1 MSSLMLAYG
10 QDCDM
15 PVLVDCGG
23 YNEPLVF
30 DVALRATGVMPE
42 DKGTPLLF
50 RAIQGFHTGKV
61 STTENEGAVFH
72 TVSVGWDLAAYGL
85 DNEGFSNPRG
95 QITLSTPDDVGVK
108 AASLIAP
115 DPEEGDDLGGAFLQS
130 VIATLRRGGLIV
142 VGHDFIDLSVVAERG
157 GAPTRAH
164 RFVFLRLDIL
174 EGLDDEV

>member
-1 MSSLMLAYG
+1 MSSLMLTYG

-23 YNEPLVF
+23 HNEPLVF

-50 RAIQGFHTGKV
+50 RAIQGFHTGRV
-61 STTENEGAVFH
+61 STIESNGSTFHAVN
-72 TVSVGWDLAAYGL
+72 VGWDLAAYNI
-85 DNEGFSNPRG
+85 DNDGFDSPRG
-95 QITLSTPDDVGVK
+95 RITLEAADGVGARSASFLTPEPAEGDDVG
-108 AASLIAP
+108 
-115 DPEEGDDLGGAFLQS
+115 DMFLQA
-130 VIATLRRGGLIV
+130 VITTLLRGGLV
-142 VGHDFIDLSVVAERG
+142 VVDHSFVDLSVVAERG

-174 EGLDDEV
+174 EGLYDEV